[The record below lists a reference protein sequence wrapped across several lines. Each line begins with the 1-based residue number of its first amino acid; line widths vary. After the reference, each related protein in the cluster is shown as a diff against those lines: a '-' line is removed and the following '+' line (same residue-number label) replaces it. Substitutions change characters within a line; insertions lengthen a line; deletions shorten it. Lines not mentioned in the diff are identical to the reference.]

1 VRLDSEWLSF
11 ATNMATFTLLLYIV
25 KSVKEVAIHW
35 LYLNTQKVSDLLGP
49 TELRYHGGRLKPVS
63 PIILD
68 TLHASSVEG
77 RTIHPLEDSTGWNGL
92 VEKFRGVVRARETM
106 SSGS

>member
-1 VRLDSEWLSF
+1 MRLDSEWLSF
-11 ATNMATFTLLLYIV
+11 ATNMATFVLLTYIV
-25 KSVKEVAIHW
+25 KSTKEVLIHW
-35 LYLNTQKVSDLLGP
+35 LHLNNQKVSDLLGP

-68 TLHASSVEG
+68 TLHALSAED
-77 RTIHPLEDSTGWNGL
+77 RTIHPQAGFTGWSGL